1 MRRMRNRLL
10 ALLASSSLAVLAITG
25 CSSVPPPPSIV
36 YPVTYQIQVGNTQV
50 NSTSGPANTNIAAS
64 QVAAVIP
71 GAPLYYQ
78 VVSPVIVVVT
88 AYERAYPNDP
98 ASRRQVGQMQGTTF
112 TSSIVPT
119 TGTMEFTF
127 AVAQTNSSG
136 VLQFTLSDHPIAP
149 VTAP

>member
-1 MRRMRNRLL
+1 MRGMKNRIP
-10 ALLASSSLAVLAITG
+10 ALLAVLGSVLVFAG
-25 CSSVPPPPSIV
+25 CASTPPPPSIV

-50 NSTSGPANTNIAAS
+50 TSVNGPQNTNIAAS
-64 QVAAVIP
+64 QIAAVVP

-98 ASRRQVGQMQGTTF
+98 ASRRQIGQMQGTTF

-119 TGTMEFTF
+119 TATMEFTF